1 MKMCELFTAR
11 YSDRR
16 TAYEKPLEWIYAHR
30 NGAAVQIEPTI
41 WLWKSSGASVYFV
54 DYVGEGIGCTCATFD
69 NLREAEA
76 FREKLAQMEQAEFE
90 NWLLNKWKSA

>member
-11 YSDRR
+11 YSDSR

-30 NGAAVQIEPTI
+30 NGAGVQIEPTI

-54 DYVGEGIGCTCATFD
+54 DYVGESIGCTCATFD
-69 NLREAEA
+69 NLRDAEA

-90 NWLLNKWKSA
+90 NWLLNK